1 MADRRRRQPLTICS
15 CRDAPALCD
24 FDKSLEIFDAIH
36 LKFSNDGFDVDP
48 IMYDF
53 SECYS
58 PMVITKV
65 MMEENMSRSP
75 IAAMFLASALST
87 AAIAEIETY
96 ATFDADMPPGNLA
109 IAPNGRMFMSVHE
122 FYGKDLRIVEVMP
135 DGTTTPYPNEKWAH
149 APVGDGP
156 GLKGVLG
163 LRADREGILWMLD
176 GQAEG
181 QTGRVVGWN
190 TNTET
195 LHAIHYLGQ
204 PAAKPTSFLNDLAVD
219 REHNAIYITDTAD
232 AETTALIVLDLD
244 TGRARRVLE
253 ASAFTVPEDTDMV
266 IDGKVVNLGGAPAK
280 IGANPITIDPTNEWV
295 YFAPMTASAMYRV
308 RTTDLLDESLTAE
321 VLAARVER
329 YGDKPISDGST
340 VDAAGNV
347 YITSITED
355 AVGVTKPDGTY
366 EMLYQADNMSW
377 PDGFAMGVDGFVYV
391 TINELHRSPVLNGG
405 EDATQGEFSI
415 MRFPALGGAVSGR

>member
-1 MADRRRRQPLTICS
+1 M
-15 CRDAPALCD
+15 
-24 FDKSLEIFDAIH
+24 K
-36 LKFSNDGFDVDP
+36 
-48 IMYDF
+48 
-53 SECYS
+53 
-58 PMVITKV
+58 
-65 MMEENMSRSP
+65 RSF
-75 IAAMFLASALST
+75 IAAALLS
-87 AAIAEIETY
+87 AAICTSAAAEITTY
-96 ATFDADMPPGNLA
+96 ATFGPEMPPGNLA
-109 IAPNGRMFMSVHE
+109 IGPDGRMFMSVHE

-135 DGTTTPYPNEKWAH
+135 DGSTTPYPNEAWAN

-176 GQAEG
+176 GQADG
-181 QTGRVVGWN
+181 QTGRIVGWN

-195 LHAIHYLGQ
+195 LHAIYYLGQ
-204 PAAKPTSFLNDLAVD
+204 PATKATSFLNDLAVD
-219 REHNAIYITDTAD
+219 REHNAIYITDTAN
-232 AETTALIVLDLD
+232 AETTALIVLDMD

-266 IDGKVVNLGGAPAK
+266 IDGKVVNLGGGPAK

-308 RTTDLLDESLTAE
+308 RTTDLLNQDLSDDD
-321 VLAARVER
+321 LAARVER

-366 EMLYQADNMSW
+366 EILYQADNMSW
-377 PDGFAMGVDGFVYV
+377 PDGFAMGADGHVYV
-391 TINELHRSPVLNGG
+391 TINELHRSPVLNDGT
-405 EDATQGEFSI
+405 DATQGEFSI

>member
-1 MADRRRRQPLTICS
+1 M
-15 CRDAPALCD
+15 
-24 FDKSLEIFDAIH
+24 FKSLVTTA
-36 LKFSNDGFDVDP
+36 L
-48 IMYDF
+48 
-53 SECYS
+53 
-58 PMVITKV
+58 
-65 MMEENMSRSP
+65 
-75 IAAMFLASALST
+75 LATGLSSQ
-87 AAIAEIETY
+87 AFAEIETY
-96 ATFDADMPPGNLA
+96 ATFTADMPPGNLA
-109 IAPNGRMFMSVHE
+109 IAPDGRMFMSVHE
-122 FYGKDLRIVEVMP
+122 FYGKALRIVEVMP
-135 DGTTTPYPNEKWAH
+135 DGSTKPYPNAAWSN
-149 APVGDGP
+149 APEGDGP

-181 QTGRVVGWN
+181 QTGRIVGWN

-195 LHAIHYLGQ
+195 LHAIFYLGQ
-204 PAAKPTSFLNDLAVD
+204 PATLPSSFLNDLAVD
-219 REHNAIYITDTAD
+219 REHNAIYITDTAN
-232 AETTALIVLDLD
+232 AETTALIVLDMD

-266 IDGKVVNLGGAPAK
+266 IDGKVVHLGGAPAK

-308 RTTDLLDESLTAE
+308 RTTDLLDDSLSEAE
-321 VLAARVER
+321 LAARVQR

-340 VDAAGNV
+340 VDADGNV

-355 AVGVTKPDGTY
+355 AVGVTKADGTY
-366 EMLYQADNMSW
+366 EILYQADNMSW
-377 PDGFAMGVDGFVYV
+377 PDGFAMGPDGYVYV